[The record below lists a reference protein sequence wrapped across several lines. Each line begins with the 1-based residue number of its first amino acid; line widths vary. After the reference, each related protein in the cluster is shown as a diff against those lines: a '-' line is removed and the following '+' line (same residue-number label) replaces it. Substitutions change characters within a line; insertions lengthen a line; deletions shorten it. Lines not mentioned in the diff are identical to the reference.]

1 MFLFNFAVIIINCAL
16 KYLKNNK
23 FLSQFSIDENGNRQN
38 NRSRHIFEIFKRFLE
53 FY

>member
-23 FLSQFSIDENGNRQN
+23 FLSQFSQLMKM
-38 NRSRHIFEIFKRFLE
+38 EISKIIVVDTFLK
-53 FY
+53 FLKDF